1 MEQNSSSIDKSS
13 DKSVSAEMPTPLTE
27 HRHASINETASVSPL
42 LKPKRQ
48 FTAPLRIQVALE
60 ACMKT
65 NPQPTYKVN
74 NDLDQQS
81 QEITGFYNHKPKP
94 PVDPL
99 EKALGKISPP
109 FNTQK

>member
-13 DKSVSAEMPTPLTE
+13 DKSVSAEMPTPQTE
-27 HRHASINETASVSPL
+27 QRHASINEPASVSPL

-60 ACMKT
+60 ACMK
-65 NPQPTYKVN
+65 PQPTYKIN

-81 QEITGFYNHKPKP
+81 QEITGFYNHKPTP
-94 PVDPL
+94 PVDTL

-109 FNTQK
+109 FNPQK